1 MYFLNIPY
9 GILFIA
15 RQLKG
20 EYREMSTMNE
30 ILLLLLPVV
39 GVFAIGCSIALLAL
53 GKMIDAF
60 PTGDD
65 SKRERSLASP
75 IESTR
80 LAVLIFWVVFVT
92 GLWALV
98 QETRFGLILG
108 ITAIFAV
115 CLFMFTALGFS
126 FAVLSTM
133 RSRKKRNEMP
143 VLQVGTADEIVT
155 VAQPVYSKPSVTSR
169 KRHDN
174 FLTGMMMDTMLKKD

>member
-1 MYFLNIPY
+1 LYFLNNPY

-20 EYREMSTMNE
+20 NYREVTIINE
-30 ILLLLLPVV
+30 ILLLLLPIV

-53 GKMIDAF
+53 GKMIDRF
-60 PTGDD
+60 PTDD
-65 SKRERSLASP
+65 EEKRERSLASP
-75 IESTR
+75 IESTKI
-80 LAVLIFWVVFVT
+80 AVLIFWIVFII
-92 GLWALV
+92 GIWALL

-133 RSRKKRNEMP
+133 RSQRSRMEKP
-143 VLQVGTADEIVT
+143 VLQVGTTDEIVT
-155 VAQPVYSKPSVTSR
+155 ISKPAYEKPAIVSR
-169 KRHDN
+169 KRPN
-174 FLTGMMMDTMLKKD
+174 SFLTGMMMDVMKKE

>member
-1 MYFLNIPY
+1 MYFLNNPY

-20 EYREMSTMNE
+20 NYREVTKINE
-30 ILLLLLPVV
+30 ILLLLLPIV

-53 GKMIDAF
+53 GKMIDRF
-60 PTGDD
+60 PTDD
-65 SKRERSLASP
+65 EEKRERSLASP
-75 IESTR
+75 IESTKI
-80 LAVLIFWVVFVT
+80 AVFIFWIVFII
-92 GLWALV
+92 GIWALL

-133 RSRKKRNEMP
+133 RSRSRQVERP
-143 VLQVGTADEIVT
+143 VVQVGTTDEIVT
-155 VAQPVYSKPSVTSR
+155 ISKPAYKKPAIVSR
-169 KRHDN
+169 KRPN
-174 FLTGMMMDTMLKKD
+174 SFLTGMMLDVMKKE